1 MIWTILN
8 IILII
13 ALALSFQPE
22 EGPTKHYWFGL
33 VAKFGASIAF
43 GLYYFSYLESGDT
56 VAFHQKALELFQLS
70 EESFSRYVNYLFTGH
85 HPVFMAEGR
94 NDLFVKILSIPYV
107 ATQGNYWISALYLA
121 FFSFLCSWFLFR
133 SVVGHYPKLLIPAFI
148 AFLLWPTSLFWS
160 SGAMKDTLVNG
171 SVFFL
176 AGVCIR
182 YKFGF
187 SFRFSQVTIALLC
200 LAMLFYM
207 KFYLAALMGISMGLL
222 AWDKVASTFIEK
234 KTIRMVS
241 GIAALIVLIGLT
253 SQLNWNMNLD
263 KLPGAITENYERMK
277 ILSEEN
283 EIISFNLDGSYLS
296 LLKNIP
302 HSLYTGLFRPGIWQ
316 TSSWMIFFGL
326 ESLFIYLLVIQNAI
340 FFKHIKPN
348 QLAILAL
355 FFCMALAALL
365 PMASPNLGSLVRY
378 KSVFVPFLIF
388 LLMATPYRRLF
399 LKKEESD

>member
-1 MIWTILN
+1 MIWTALN

-33 VAKFGASIAF
+33 LAKFAASIAF
-43 GLYYFSYLESGDT
+43 GLYYFTYLQSGDT
-56 VAFHQKALELFQLS
+56 VAFHEKAFELFQLS
-70 EESFSRYVNYLFTGH
+70 EQSFNQYISYLFTGH
-85 HPVFMAEGR
+85 HPVYMAEGR
-94 NDLFVKILSIPYV
+94 NDFFVKILSIPYV

-176 AGVCIR
+176 AAVCIR

-187 SFRFSQVTIALLC
+187 SFRFSQVTVAILC

-222 AWDKVASTFIEK
+222 AWDKLASTFIEK
-234 KTIRMVS
+234 KSIRMIS
-241 GIAALIVLIGLT
+241 GIAALVILIALT

-277 ILSEEN
+277 NLSEDN
-283 EIISFNLDGSYLS
+283 EIIQFDLDGTYSS
-296 LLKNIP
+296 LIKNIP
-302 HSLYTGLFRPGIWQ
+302 HSLYTGLFRPAIWQ
-316 TSSWMIFFGL
+316 TNSWMIFFGL
-326 ESLFIYLLVIQNAI
+326 ESLFIYLLVIQNGI
-340 FFKHIKPN
+340 FFKQISIN
-348 QLAILAL
+348 QLGTLAL
-355 FFCMALAALL
+355 FFCIALATLL

-378 KSVFVPFLIF
+378 KSAFMPFLMF
-388 LLMATPYRRLF
+388 LLLVAPYQGLF
-399 LKKEESD
+399 LKKKESN